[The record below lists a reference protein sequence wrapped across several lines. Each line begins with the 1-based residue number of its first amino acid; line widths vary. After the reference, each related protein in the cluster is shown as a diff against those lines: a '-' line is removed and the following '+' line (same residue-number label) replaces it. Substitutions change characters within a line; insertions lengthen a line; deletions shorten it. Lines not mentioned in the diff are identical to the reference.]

1 MTIVYV
7 IDMSADPDKDIACAP
22 FSLIPTEKAQNVCDN
37 EISEKNNKKIRT
49 VSFPADDQ
57 LVTQYCEP
65 ENPWKH
71 VPATNRAQIA
81 ADYLELCR
89 RYNTTPI
96 DSVLQLIRELP
107 ESCIGGGTR
116 APRLTLCECL
126 LLGPA
131 PVDALEAVLRRVQF
145 RRLELDH
152 AILDDEGAEALFD
165 MIEYYESAVVVSIS
179 GPRQFGIRGWQAASR
194 MIKKS
199 ADLTELEV
207 TEGPLEASH
216 APTIARALR
225 THTCRIRALCL
236 QRASLCGE
244 PLLSLVIALKS
255 NSSIRE
261 LRLGDNNLSS
271 SDAVQLA
278 SLLRYNTNIQ
288 LLDLSNNQIQDSGV
302 GHIADALVEQA
313 ALTPPSAVAS
323 PLSPVYGQGHEV
335 RGLSFLV
342 LWNNQLTRNCAV
354 HLSKALRGCSS
365 LCVLNIGRNAVGGDA
380 VRAARAGSS
389 LASLGLQAARLGPD
403 AAPALACLIADTR
416 LQRLDLRDNKLGSV
430 GLRAI
435 LNALRENTTLT
446 QIDLDDQADSPD
458 SLPAAEDQEAATV
471 SRLTREIRALCR
483 RNEPVATEPTSRT
496 HRKISLTCNTTT
508 VLKSS
513 LRPEE
518 ERRACRLRSPA
529 PSPAPSPAGSPVPTI
544 HAASRFSVTRVTPE
558 RDPRDSPSPGTIPG
572 TDYPTPSR
580 FKVVQVVEP
589 LQVQIDA
596 ASTQRR
602 PPSRFS
608 VTRNYDTT
616 YDPQQRTPEKTQ
628 TDTQTNKTDRDETP
642 IESTAVEAKT
652 EDLPKALAVEAVNVT
667 RDAVRD
673 VEAGV
678 DEAKFDEFTD
688 SNRRDES
695 KNEFDN
701 ITVIEFKRNIQEIIG
716 RSETIEV
723 HRAEDEAHA
732 EADSDRSTTSENVI
746 GKTFY
751 VSTVSGSVCDEEVT
765 GSPSRGPGGRP
776 LSRLFEVRR
785 VPDPRPVV
793 CDNAT
798 DISAELNVETD
809 KIEDG
814 LIRDV
819 TIGECDSEC
828 DGGSVLSEN
837 APETDASGH
846 AGPAGPADV
855 DETIKRVKTIKQIE
869 ILTEDLGNIINEM
882 KVLSMRNQN
891 VLDSEC
897 VNSANVPANLVI
909 KKIKSELSPDS
920 SDIEV
925 SMLMSEKLADFRDS
939 SSSLEISGGS
949 VESLN
954 EVQRLTVRAAAS
966 DDDGQRPERVL
977 SAGSSVESANDV
989 TPVNYLNTSLSSN
1002 ESASPVFG
1010 KKIHGSLSSL
1020 EASVSSIDSVRQ
1032 EKLMVTSADSG
1043 IEYSLQNPTEPRD
1056 DVSSNEGTL
1065 TNNSSLRDTKKNPT
1079 EETLTS
1085 SPKRAS
1091 SLMDVPALKSKGL
1104 ERARKKSWVAPS
1116 SSFQVPRPEADRDS
1130 KPSHLEKLLSIFQHP
1145 TSIFSRSSQSDDERK
1160 SASNTPPRKDSSLTS
1175 SFWTWGS
1182 SIDKDK
1188 DEKDDSSSEATDS
1201 TLSERIQVSFVDES
1215 FSKRLDSKTPS
1226 TDTDNTLS
1234 EFQSFAPQISE
1245 TTDAT
1250 RDAGRSIVTAPTTD
1264 DNLVQKI
1271 DLSKKDPN
1279 ANGNRVSSRIDLR
1292 QPNEINKNIHESV
1305 APCTEG
1311 GKNPGRTPGVI
1322 VKDIKIDDTARPRTF
1337 AAVLKSSGS
1346 ENSLEKQSSPDPG
1359 QTVDKLPSKVIRGI
1373 KENISPENTLTSN
1386 TSTTRA
1392 LAIELTEKQ
1401 MKCQP
1406 LINAAFVSSLLEK
1419 STADEAVGLAP
1430 IAVIDETCD
1439 ESADAHIQLEY
1450 IDADKLHARSGVVC
1464 LEGFAD
1470 PNTEKITQD
1479 LEAVDLGKD
1488 ALAYLA
1494 YESQDFEPD
1503 ANKQSSL
1510 AEELQQAELKEIVD
1524 LSPELIVD
1532 EALEIPDVFTA
1543 KEMKGLR
1550 ASPVIPDRAKLKK
1563 SNSLE
1568 DLSQLQSTDAEKSDR
1583 KTKTIAFKIPESTPK
1598 DIPQRRTKL
1607 RSRSGSSPKSL
1618 PESLN
1623 KPCPLTKMDS
1633 LLTKKK
1639 KKVSSLGK
1647 MARDSLLALN
1657 MSEEEIA
1664 EFRRSYKLTSV
1675 ESLRSLESVSED
1687 ANSQSGNSVDSRCRS
1702 CLRTSQESLMSLD
1715 SMTEECNCD
1724 KGNRSAR

>member
-1 MTIVYV
+1 
-7 IDMSADPDKDIACAP
+7 MSADPDKDIACAP

-354 HLSKALRGCSS
+354 HLSKAL
-365 LCVLNIGRNAVGGDA
+365 
-380 VRAARAGSS
+380 
-389 LASLGLQAARLGPD
+389 
-403 AAPALACLIADTR
+403 
-416 LQRLDLRDNKLGSV
+416 RLDLRDNKLGSV

-909 KKIKSELSPDS
+909 KKIK
-920 SDIEV
+920 
-925 SMLMSEKLADFRDS
+925 R
-939 SSSLEISGGS
+939 
-949 VESLN
+949 
-954 EVQRLTVRAAAS
+954 RAETRA
-966 DDDGQRPERVL
+966 RL

-1292 QPNEINKNIHESV
+1292 QPNEINQNIHESV

-1346 ENSLEKQSSPDPG
+1346 ENSLEKQSSPDP
-1359 QTVDKLPSKVIRGI
+1359 
-1373 KENISPENTLTSN
+1373 PENTLTSN

-1392 LAIELTEKQ
+1392 LPIELTEKQ